1 MSNFRRPKHLT
12 TRRMQETRP
21 NPPKEQ
27 EKAQRPAREIRWN
40 CPAAAKCG
48 GCQLTR
54 LSYAE
59 QLQWKQQRVA
69 ELLDGICEVRPILGM
84 DDPFH
89 YRNKVHAVLAVDK
102 AGKPISGVYA
112 MGTHRVVPVR
122 HCLIEDCRAD
132 RIIQTIVAMLPA
144 YKLRIYNEYTHRGF
158 LRHILIRTGH
168 VTGQIMV
175 VLVAT
180 SLEFPGKKAFV
191 QELIQR
197 HPEITTVVLNCNQ
210 RETSMVLGTKE
221 ITLYGEGYMEDE
233 LCGKRFRISPQ
244 SFYQVNAKQC
254 ELLYRTAIDAAQL
267 TGAETL
273 LDAYCGTGTIGLC
286 ASDGCKQLI
295 GVELNADA
303 IRDAKENARRN
314 GVENARFLCDD
325 AGRFM
330 QKLAK
335 EGNAPDVVMMDPPR
349 AGSDQKF
356 LQSLLMLKPK
366 RVVYVSC
373 NPETLARDLRVLV
386 DGGYRAEWATPVDM
400 FPGTEHVETV
410 VLLSHK
416 KADSYIHIDVEFGE
430 GEGKIPVDSI
440 AKRAEAYK
448 PKEKVTYKMI
458 KEYIEAKYG
467 FKVHTAYI
475 AEVKRD
481 LGLPMYDAPN
491 AVEELKQPRKHPTPE
506 KVEAIKDALR
516 YFAVI

>member
-27 EKAQRPAREIRWN
+27 AKAQRPAREIRWN

-59 QLQWKQQRVA
+59 QLQWKQQRVT

-102 AGKPISGVYA
+102 AGRPISGVYA

-122 HCLIEDCRAD
+122 HCLIEDRRAD

-335 EGNAPDVVMMDPPR
+335 EGTAPDVVMMDPPR

-475 AEVKRD
+475 AEVKRN

>member
-27 EKAQRPAREIRWN
+27 AKTQRPAREIRWN
-40 CPAAAKCG
+40 CPVAAKCG

-89 YRNKVHAVLAVDK
+89 YRNKVHAVLSVDK

-112 MGTHRVVPVR
+112 MGTHRVVSVR
-122 HCLIEDCRAD
+122 HCLIEDRRAD

-221 ITLYGEGYMEDE
+221 ITLYGKGYMEDE

-254 ELLYRTAIDAAQL
+254 EVLYRTAIDAAQL

-303 IRDAKENARRN
+303 IRDAKENASRN

-491 AVEELKQPRKHPTPE
+491 AVEELKQPKKHPTPE

>member
-1 MSNFRRPKHLT
+1 MSNFHRPKHPT

-21 NPPKEQ
+21 NPPKEHSTSP
-27 EKAQRPAREIRWN
+27 RPAREIRWN

-122 HCLIEDCRAD
+122 HCLIEDRRAD

>member
-27 EKAQRPAREIRWN
+27 AKAQRPAREIRWN
-40 CPAAAKCG
+40 CPVAAKCG

-59 QLQWKQQRVA
+59 QLQWKQQRVT

-102 AGKPISGVYA
+102 AGRPISGVYA

-122 HCLIEDCRAD
+122 HCLIEDRRAD

-254 ELLYRTAIDAAQL
+254 EVLYRTAIDAAQL

-386 DGGYRAEWATPVDM
+386 DGGYQAEWATPVDM

>member
-27 EKAQRPAREIRWN
+27 AKAQRPAREIRWN

-102 AGKPISGVYA
+102 VGKPISGVYA

-254 ELLYRTAIDAAQL
+254 EVLYRTAIDAAQL

-335 EGNAPDVVMMDPPR
+335 EGNAPDVVMMDPSR

-475 AEVKRD
+475 AEVKRN